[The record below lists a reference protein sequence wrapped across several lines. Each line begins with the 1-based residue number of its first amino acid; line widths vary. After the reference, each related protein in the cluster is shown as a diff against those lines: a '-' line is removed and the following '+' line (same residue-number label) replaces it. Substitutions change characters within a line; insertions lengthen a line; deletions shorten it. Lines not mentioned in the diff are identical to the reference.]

1 MQEYQCARV
10 PCHKGP
16 RLPGYM
22 VARLPGPLEGKGVR
36 FPWCLVRRALG
47 CDGPRVPGCK
57 GPRVPGC
64 QGVKLPGCQN
74 VGFPLSLELVVLLKE
89 AIL

>member
-1 MQEYQCARV
+1 M
-10 PCHKGP
+10 
-16 RLPGYM
+16 
-22 VARLPGPLEGKGVR
+22 PGPLEGHGAR
-36 FPWCLVRRALG
+36 FPWCLVGNPFG
-47 CDGPRVPGCK
+47 CGGPRVPGCE

-89 AIL
+89 AIF